1 MMKDFSVLVTPESN
15 PDDLRAAIR
24 SRLANVDYLSAHDQL
39 AMDEL
44 IRCVDDYHRR
54 ARDLSKA
61 GTVIK
66 IEKMFQF
73 SFARIVVRLAVPDTR
88 GFIQR
93 LLDKAR
99 GSI

>member
-1 MMKDFSVLVTPESN
+1 MKDFSVLVTSESN
-15 PDDLRAAIR
+15 PDDLIAAIR
-24 SRLANVDYLSAHDQL
+24 SRLAHVDYLSAHDHL

-54 ARDLSKA
+54 AQDLSKA
-61 GTVIK
+61 GTVIR

-73 SFARIVVRLAVPDTR
+73 SFVKIIVRLAVPDTR

-99 GSI
+99 GSL

>member
-1 MMKDFSVLVTPESN
+1 MKDFSVFVTSESN
-15 PDDLRAAIR
+15 PDDLKIAIR
-24 SRLANVDYLSAHDQL
+24 SRLAHLDYLSAHDHL

-44 IRCVDDYHRR
+44 IRCIDDYHRR
-54 ARDLSKA
+54 AQDLSKS

-73 SFARIVVRLAVPDTR
+73 SFAKIVVRLAVPDRR

-99 GSI
+99 GNI